1 MFKDKNISNGMKIL
15 MLSSYLPYPLTDGG
29 NIRLY
34 NLLKNL
40 SKKHDITL
48 ICEKRSHQTQK
59 DIDEINKICKKIITI
74 NRPKVWSTK
83 NIVKTA
89 LSINPLLITSH
100 TNKEMTEIIK
110 QELLEN
116 KFDLIHVETFYV
128 MQNLPKVGIPVV
140 LVEHNI
146 EFKVY
151 ERYLKR
157 SPFFLRPAMYLDI
170 LKLRKKEKEAWRKA
184 DKLVAVSP
192 SEQKE
197 MGESAELVPNGVD
210 IEKFKL
216 KNKEFDKKEKKILF
230 IGNFKWIQNRD
241 SLAYI
246 IRNIWPGITKKNPN
260 LKLWVVGKNI
270 PEKLKNLQNET
281 ISFDENAPEDTQLI
295 FQEADLL
302 LSPIRIGGGTNFKIL
317 EAMASGTPVI
327 TSALGNE
334 GIGAKNG
341 EEIIICSK
349 PDEFV
354 NKTLLVLSDKY
365 LYEKLSRK
373 ARIFVEKNFDWKN
386 ITNKLEEIYQSLVK
400 I

>member
-1 MFKDKNISNGMKIL
+1 MKKT
-15 MLSSYLPYPLTDGG
+15 SSKG
-29 NIRLY
+29 
-34 NLLKNL
+34 
-40 SKKHDITL
+40 
-48 ICEKRSHQTQK
+48 EKT
-59 DIDEINKICKKIITI
+59 
-74 NRPKVWSTK
+74 V
-83 NIVKTA
+83 
-89 LSINPLLITSH
+89 
-100 TNKEMTEIIK
+100 
-110 QELLEN
+110 
-116 KFDLIHVETFYV
+116 
-128 MQNLPKVGIPVV
+128 
-140 LVEHNI
+140 
-146 EFKVY
+146 
-151 ERYLKR
+151 
-157 SPFFLRPAMYLDI
+157 
-170 LKLRKKEKEAWRKA
+170 
-184 DKLVAVSP
+184 
-192 SEQKE
+192 
-197 MGESAELVPNGVD
+197 
-210 IEKFKL
+210 
-216 KNKEFDKKEKKILF
+216 LF